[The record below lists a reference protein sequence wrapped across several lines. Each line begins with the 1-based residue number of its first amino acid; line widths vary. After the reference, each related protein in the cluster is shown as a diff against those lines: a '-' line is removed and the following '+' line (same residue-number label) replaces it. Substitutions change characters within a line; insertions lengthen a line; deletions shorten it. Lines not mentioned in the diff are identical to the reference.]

1 MIRCCFRVLTLCL
14 ACLVAM
20 PAAPEA
26 QVAKT
31 GVLLLAHGGSP
42 AWDDN
47 VRAIAKEV
55 DRSIATEVALGMAT
69 RANIQSAVDR
79 LEARGVTA
87 IVAVPLFVSSHSSVI
102 TATEYLL
109 GLRREMPDALKAFA
123 KMSHGAAAAGHSE
136 HTSPAED
143 GTLPVRLRVPIR
155 MTPALDAHPLVA
167 SIVTSRAMEI
177 SVNAAN
183 EAVVLVAHGPTADD
197 VNERW
202 LVNLR
207 KLAMAVRTQ
216 VPFASIDALTV
227 RDDAPA
233 PARDAATRELRA
245 LVEKR
250 RSEGRR
256 VLIVPVLLSY
266 GGIEQGIRTR
276 LDGLDYTMASKAL
289 APDPRLIQWVR
300 AMTLMDPAL
309 FLAPNV
315 H

>member
-1 MIRCCFRVLTLCL
+1 MIRFCFRFLTLSV
-14 ACLVAM
+14 ACLIAIS
-20 PAAPEA
+20 AAPEA
-26 QVAKT
+26 QAART
-31 GVLLLAHGGSP
+31 GVLLLAHGGST

-47 VRAIAKEV
+47 VHAIAKEV
-55 DRSIATEVALGMAT
+55 DRTIATEVALGMAT

-109 GLRREMPDALKAFA
+109 GLRREMPEALKAFA
-123 KMSHGAAAAGHSE
+123 RMSHGAADHGDHGK
-136 HTSPAED
+136 PAED
-143 GTLPVRLRVPIR
+143 GTRPIRLSVPIR
-155 MTPALDAHPLVA
+155 MTTALDAHPLVA

-177 SVNAAN
+177 SVASPD
-183 EAVVLVAHGPTADD
+183 EAVLLVAHGPTADD

-207 KLAMAVRTQ
+207 KVAMTVRAQ
-216 VPFASIDALTV
+216 VPFASIDVLTV
-227 RDDAPA
+227 RDDAPV
-233 PARDAATRELRA
+233 PVRDAATRELRA
-245 LVEKR
+245 LVER
-250 RSEGRR
+250 RRTEGRR

-276 LDGLDYTMASKAL
+276 LEGLDYTMATRAL
-289 APDPRLIQWVR
+289 APDPRLVEWVC
-300 AMTLMDPAL
+300 AMTLMDPLL

>member
-1 MIRCCFRVLTLCL
+1 MIRFCFRFFTLSLICL
-14 ACLVAM
+14 IATS
-20 PAAPEA
+20 AAPEA
-26 QVAKT
+26 QAART
-31 GVLLLAHGGSP
+31 GVLLLAHGGSK

-47 VRAIAKEV
+47 VHAIAMEV
-55 DRSIATEVALGMAT
+55 DRTIATKVALGMAT

-79 LEARGVTA
+79 LEARGVA
-87 IVAVPLFVSSHSSVI
+87 AMVAVPLFVSSHSSVI

-109 GLRREMPDALKAFA
+109 GLRREMPEALKTFA
-123 KMSHGAAAAGHSE
+123 KMSHGAADHGDHE
-136 HTSPAED
+136 QPAED

-177 SVNAAN
+177 SAAAAN
-183 EAVVLVAHGPTADD
+183 EAVVLVAHGPTADE

-207 KLAMAVRTQ
+207 KVAMTVRAQ
-216 VPFASIDALTV
+216 APFASIDALTV

-233 PARDAATRELRA
+233 PVRDAATRELRA

-250 RSEGRR
+250 RAEGRR

-276 LDGLDYTMASKAL
+276 LDGLDYTMATKAL
-289 APDPRLIQWVR
+289 APDPRLVEWVR
-300 AMTLMDPAL
+300 AMTLMDPPQ

-315 H
+315 HW